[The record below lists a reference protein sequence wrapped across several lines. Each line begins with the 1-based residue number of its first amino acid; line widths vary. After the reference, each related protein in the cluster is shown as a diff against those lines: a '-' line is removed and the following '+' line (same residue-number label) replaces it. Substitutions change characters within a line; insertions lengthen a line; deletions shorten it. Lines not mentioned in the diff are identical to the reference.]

1 MENNKKKVW
10 IQTISGVGTQPFLR
24 FVGDIPINDLI
35 EILIK
40 SRDNAAQLG
49 YDNLQIH
56 IQEETGIVDIGLFGE
71 RPFNDKELKYIDEM
85 SVINRTKEI
94 SDTGLTRDEILTRNS
109 NIDLIG
115 DAYKNYVNKEHLSMS
130 FNFLT
135 QEEFI
140 NKIKTDD
147 EFSKKWGIAIET
159 KELSD
164 SERRLLYLEKWK
176 QTWGNATVQFD
187 KDCMDKMNIP
197 TKLTIIN
204 YNGQI
209 QESYE

>member
-40 SRDNAAQLG
+40 SRDNATQLG

-94 SDTGLTRDEILTRNS
+94 SNTGLTRDEILTRNS
-109 NIDLIG
+109 N
-115 DAYKNYVNKEHLSMS
+115 
-130 FNFLT
+130 
-135 QEEFI
+135 
-140 NKIKTDD
+140 D
-147 EFSKKWGIAIET
+147 E
-159 KELSD
+159 
-164 SERRLLYLEKWK
+164 
-176 QTWGNATVQFD
+176 
-187 KDCMDKMNIP
+187 
-197 TKLTIIN
+197 
-204 YNGQI
+204 
-209 QESYE
+209 